1 MPYGPDMVGWR
12 LVKQLTCPMCGDIVA
27 RAVYRRLPPNLQV
40 ERPDGTPVQP
50 SSGAVLLRVMDQR
63 VADAAPADR
72 RDAENGLDFVR
83 RHLGELMYD
92 LRCHRGHGTVQTMPA
107 IVRALRRTPGSW
119 VPIR

>member
-1 MPYGPDMVGWR
+1 MVGWR

-92 LRCHRGHGTVQTMPA
+92 LRCPRGHVTLATMPG
-107 IVRALRRTPGSW
+107 IVRAMRRTPGRW
-119 VPIR
+119 VRPR